1 MTLVYLLKRALR
13 LVLQLIGYYFES
25 LSRQQVKLEGRKGRR
40 KAPCWR
46 VRGSM
51 QRSEVGDKG
60 ALYRLFLLS
69 GAAYSRPSLGRHNPH
84 CYCGFSVS
92 QVCELGLKKNKKSP
106 LTEGTHS
113 QSRRRKELSRQETIQ
128 T

>member
-1 MTLVYLLKRALR
+1 MALVYLLKRALR

-25 LSRQQVKLEGRKGRR
+25 LSRQQVKIKSRKGRR

-51 QRSEVGDKG
+51 QRNEVGDKW
-60 ALYRLFLLS
+60 AVYWLLLLS
-69 GAAYSRPSLGRHNPH
+69 GAAYSCPSLGRYNPQ
-84 CYCGFSVS
+84 CYSGFSAS

-106 LTEGTHS
+106 LT
-113 QSRRRKELSRQETIQ
+113 
-128 T
+128 